1 MKNEDERE
9 TEEEE
14 IEDDEEKIEKE
25 KLKDAKLAEI
35 KIDTSNG
42 LNSIKFNKDK
52 CVKNGLLEKTENIK
66 LYSNLYPIKFTKDIE
81 ICEYPFTI
89 KPECHEES
97 VILKILRQASPK
109 LFKTYGYYY
118 RSGNSFFAVR
128 RYEKDKV
135 FQEVIFYKRWIQY
148 TITVKAASRATL
160 IKAGKKHDFEEFS
173 EKVLFLV
180 IREIL
185 SANPNVH
192 FDRGNLYLENKK
204 EEIKGYNNTYYIHDG
219 YKISMIQAAIGL
231 CLIIGVKNKIKG
243 KLSVLDFIKNNNDEE
258 IEKLSGRRFIP
269 FEGSRSQIIAYIDYD
284 KNPGNT
290 TRNYKQ
296 DTLSYYDYYRKI
308 WNIEI
313 KDKKQPLIVVDVRDP
328 QYKEKPKCYVPELCF
343 LVGINEEDT
352 RDFQFMQEII
362 EKTRLTP
369 DQKIEQIEKC
379 IDLFV
384 DITERKSEN
393 NDQEGENLNT
403 IFDDE
408 NNTSKKKTEYYGIE
422 ISKLENKSTIPYYVS
437 QPTFNNEN

>member
-1 MKNEDERE
+1 M
-9 TEEEE
+9 
-14 IEDDEEKIEKE
+14 
-25 KLKDAKLAEI
+25 
-35 KIDTSNG
+35 
-42 LNSIKFNKDK
+42 
-52 CVKNGLLEKTENIK
+52 
-66 LYSNLYPIKFTKDIE
+66 
-81 ICEYPFTI
+81 
-89 KPECHEES
+89 
-97 VILKILRQASPK
+97 
-109 LFKTYGYYY
+109 
-118 RSGNSFFAVR
+118 
-128 RYEKDKV
+128 
-135 FQEVIFYKRWIQY
+135 
-148 TITVKAASRATL
+148 
-160 IKAGKKHDFEEFS
+160 EEFA

-192 FDRGNLYLENKK
+192 FDRDNLYLENKK
-204 EEIKGYNNTYYIHDG
+204 EKIKGNNNTYYIHDG

-269 FEGSRSQIIAYIDYD
+269 FEGSRSQVIAYIDYG

-328 QYKEKPKCYVPELCF
+328 QYKEKPKCYVPELCY

-369 DQKIEQIEKC
+369 EQKIEQIEKC
-379 IDLFV
+379 INLFV
-384 DITERKSEN
+384 DETERKSEN

-403 IFDDE
+403 IFCDKY
-408 NNTSKKKTEYYGIE
+408 NTSKKKTEYYGIE